1 MTALPAQLEL
11 VPYESSASISVAPA
25 PRTCEQCG
33 RRLAKSSRPD
43 RRTCS
48 KRCRQKLS
56 RANTKVSRKVS
67 RGRVETRHVLTA
79 AARSRVGL
87 DAETLDAPLST
98 ETPARSRRAFV
109 SGRLCGKGV
118 RID

>member
-1 MTALPAQLEL
+1 VTPLPAHLEL

-25 PRTCEQCG
+25 TRTCASCG
-33 RRLAKSSRPD
+33 RRLAKSSHPT

-67 RGRVETRHVLTA
+67 HDRVVARHVLTA
-79 AARSRVGL
+79 AARSRIGL
-87 DAETLDAPLST
+87 EVETTHAPAPT
-98 ETPARSRRAFV
+98 ETSAPQQRRGFV
-109 SGRLCGKGV
+109 SGRISKGV
-118 RID
+118 RIE